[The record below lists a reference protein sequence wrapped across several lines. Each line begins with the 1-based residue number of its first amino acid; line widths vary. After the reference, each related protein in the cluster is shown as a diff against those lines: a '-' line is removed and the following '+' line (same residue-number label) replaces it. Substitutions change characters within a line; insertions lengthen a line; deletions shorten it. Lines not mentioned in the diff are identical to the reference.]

1 MLTTVQFEITYAAGL
16 FPPAYITSDTSRK
29 YRQNFMSNAR
39 EIIRITEGKNVIF
52 SSGPGGSTDGFRGPQ
67 DIVNL

>member
-1 MLTTVQFEITYAAGL
+1 
-16 FPPAYITSDTSRK
+16 
-29 YRQNFMSNAR
+29 MSNAR